1 MSMEIQDY
9 QKMKV
14 LTNNFIVLWQHIDG
28 IAPPSVEEKFA
39 KAMLKWL
46 GCLTDTL
53 DLWINKV
60 DNMTEGELIL
70 ARVNLGALVEC
81 WLKMF
86 YCAYYEDYLKE
97 PLQKKKKGKN
107 IVVEPEKLSFEQL
120 KQFGID
126 KLYKKNSDRY
136 NWINS
141 VQDKR
146 NAVHLLKYREIG
158 TPTLFVN
165 DVIEYCTFVNDMY
178 SSFPSIEDCIDN
190 CDGTYPYG
198 YQPLPI
204 F

>member
-1 MSMEIQDY
+1 MSIEIQDY
-9 QKMKV
+9 QKMKI

-28 IAPPSVEEKFA
+28 IAPPSVEDKFA

-46 GCLTDTL
+46 GGLTDTL

-86 YCAYYEDYLKE
+86 YCAYYEDYLNE
-97 PLQKKKKGKN
+97 PKQKMKKGKV
-107 IVVEPEKLSFEQL
+107 IVVEPEKLSFEEL
-120 KQFGID
+120 KLFGID
-126 KLYKKNSDRY
+126 KLYNKNSDRY
-136 NWINS
+136 NWIDS

-146 NAVHLLKYREIG
+146 NSVHLFQYRDIG
-158 TPTLFVN
+158 TPEIFVD
-165 DVIEYCTFVNDMY
+165 DVIKYCQFVNDMY
-178 SSFPSIEDCIDN
+178 FSFPSIEDCIDN
-190 CDGTYPYG
+190 CEGAYPDG